1 MSQGILNRIQQFDD
15 EFNYVKPFTEVFKI
29 YLFKKRQRVKMT
41 IRVNDTFG
49 TTYYWDQEVF
59 EEMLENWENDW
70 SGKARGIDVFIGPK
84 KTGDEGNFK
93 KKFVR
98 MSFSGRAGFEHRVSR
113 RDMIALKEEY
123 NRQKNNPMPWD
134 RKED

>member
-1 MSQGILNRIQQFDD
+1 
-15 EFNYVKPFTEVFKI
+15 
-29 YLFKKRQRVKMT
+29 
-41 IRVNDTFG
+41 
-49 TTYYWDQEVF
+49 
-59 EEMLENWENDW
+59 
-70 SGKARGIDVFIGPK
+70 
-84 KTGDEGNFK
+84 
-93 KKFVR
+93 